1 MAQDILKFP
10 PADQRPKRGKRP
22 AGSTT
27 SSEPTILKFPSVKE
41 QGNRKRA
48 KQKPQRKASE

>member
-10 PADQRPKRGKRP
+10 PADQRTKRGKRP
-22 AGSTT
+22 AGSTE
-27 SSEPTILKFPSVKE
+27 SSEPTILQFPSIKE
-41 QGNRKRA
+41 LVNRKQT

>member
-10 PADQRPKRGKRP
+10 SADQRPKRARSS

-27 SSEPTILKFPSVKE
+27 SSEPTILQFPAVKE
-41 QGNRKRA
+41 QCNRKRA
-48 KQKPQRKASE
+48 KQKSQRKASE